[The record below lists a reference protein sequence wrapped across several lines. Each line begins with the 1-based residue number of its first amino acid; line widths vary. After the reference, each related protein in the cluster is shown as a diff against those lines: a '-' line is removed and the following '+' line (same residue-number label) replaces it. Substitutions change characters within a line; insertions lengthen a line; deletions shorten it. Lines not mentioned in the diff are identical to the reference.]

1 MELILENKLLAT
13 FKSISIQV
21 LGFFDK
27 LSTAH
32 KIAKVFEAVAQYR
45 SNREAINML
54 NSLTDKELKD
64 IGISRGDIRRVV
76 YQEQE

>member
-1 MELILENKLLAT
+1 MELILENKLVAT
-13 FKSISIQV
+13 FKRISIQV
-21 LGFFDK
+21 LSFFDK
-27 LSTAH
+27 LATAH

-54 NSLTDKELKD
+54 NSLTDKELRD